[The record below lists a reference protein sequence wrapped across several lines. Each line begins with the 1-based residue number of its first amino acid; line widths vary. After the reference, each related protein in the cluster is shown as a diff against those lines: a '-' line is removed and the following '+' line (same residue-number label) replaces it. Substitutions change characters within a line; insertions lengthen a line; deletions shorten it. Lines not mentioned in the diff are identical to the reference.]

1 MIWTLSPQQEQRIR
15 ELIPA
20 CCNWERGHCL
30 PLDMACPQQLS
41 PSRVSCKYFRNAV
54 LPAEKELYAE
64 IIRQNRK
71 DGDADGLPR
80 MV

>member
-1 MIWTLSPQQEQRIR
+1 MIWTLSPQQERRIR

-30 PLDMACPQQLS
+30 PLDMPCPQQLS
-41 PSRVSCKYFRNAV
+41 PGRISCKYFRSCV

-64 IIRQNRK
+64 IIRQNGK
-71 DGDADGLPR
+71 EGDADGLSR